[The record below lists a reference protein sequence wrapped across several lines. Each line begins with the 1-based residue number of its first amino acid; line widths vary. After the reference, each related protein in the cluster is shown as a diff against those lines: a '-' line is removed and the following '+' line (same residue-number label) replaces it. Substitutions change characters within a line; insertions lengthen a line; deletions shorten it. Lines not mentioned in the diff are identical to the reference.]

1 MANIFDYIDWRD
13 IELTKVEFNEI
24 DNLILARL
32 SYLPLDGLINDQEV
46 TIKEAYARYKA
57 LGTTGRILQQEDIKL
72 FPKLAESIRFG
83 NMKLSNYVNK
93 IDPIQE
99 KQFSSVTIIM
109 PDDTIYVA
117 YRGTD
122 NTIVGWKEDFN
133 MSFSELV
140 PAQTDAVE
148 YLEKVAKKYKNKLR
162 IGGHSKGGNLAVYAA
177 AFCNPKIQKRIIN
190 VYNNDGPGFCDK
202 IVNSKEYQNILD
214 KVHTY
219 IPQTSII
226 GRLLNHEEK
235 TTILKSTQS
244 GIMQHDL
251 YTWQVLGAKFVK
263 DELTNSSEFIDK
275 TITNWLREV
284 SPEQRGEFFDILF
297 EILNATQA
305 ETLAELGSKWFTNAK
320 TMVKTYQ
327 NLDQNSKE
335 IMTKTLSAF
344 LQIGK
349 SNIRLPKP
357 TLKLGGKYRNFHLKC
372 NKNLIKK

>member
-1 MANIFDYIDWRD
+1 MANIFDYIQWRD

-32 SYLPLDGLINDQEV
+32 SYFPLDGLMIEGEEV
-46 TIKEAYARYKA
+46 TLKEVYRRYKS
-57 LGTTGRILQQEDIKL
+57 LGTTGRILQVEDTDL
-72 FPKLAESIRFG
+72 FPVLAKSVRFG
-83 NMKLSNYVNK
+83 SVKLTNYINK
-93 IDPIQE
+93 IDPVQE
-99 KQFSSVTIIM
+99 KQFSSVTILM

-140 PAQTDAVE
+140 AAQTDAVE
-148 YLEKVAKKYKNKLR
+148 YLENIAKKYKNQLR

-177 AFCNPKIQKRIIN
+177 AFCQPKIQERIIN

-202 IVNSKEYQNILD
+202 VIHSKEYQTILN

-226 GRLLNHEEK
+226 GRLLNHEEE

-275 TITNWLREV
+275 TITDWLKEV
-284 SPEQRGEFFDILF
+284 SNEQRSEFFDVLF
-297 EILNATQA
+297 EILNATGAQ
-305 ETLAELGSKWFTNAK
+305 TLSEISSRWFTNAK
-320 TMVKTYQ
+320 TMLKMYQ
-327 NLDQNSKE
+327 NLEPESKE
-335 IMTKTLSAF
+335 IMTKTLHAF

-349 SNIRLPKP
+349 SNIRIPKSS
-357 TLKLGGKYRNFHLKC
+357 LKLGEKQ
-372 NKNLIKK
+372 